1 MPLTISSDDRS
12 VEWDFC
18 LIFAPLRATMSQK
31 SSLPQAANSV
41 SRVLMT
47 DSSEPCLR
55 EGRSGVCGTWLGAS
69 RLWCKHQKKPSTSE
83 LGGLSDDSA
92 FGTNCSC
99 VRPRQRNRETAPL
112 SQF

>member
-47 DSSEPCLR
+47 DSVNEIGVLPSETATGGVGFDGAELAA
-55 EGRSGVCGTWLGAS
+55 GRSRVPIGNAMEML
-69 RLWCKHQKKPSTSE
+69 R
-83 LGGLSDDSA
+83 
-92 FGTNCSC
+92 
-99 VRPRQRNRETAPL
+99 RNFRAAPTVKMGHTRK
-112 SQF
+112 SVS